1 MRLVGC
7 AGRLAERDD
16 QGASDSAGQESSLQ
30 VPVMNACKRVLH
42 VLSLSFS
49 LRPCNCTLTPA
60 RVNSR
65 TETSAENQG
74 SPSAHAFTRY
84 AVLLAAL
91 LVSVAVSPSTQRV
104 ANCPQHDQDVPRCF
118 HAGDLAR
125 KNDDALSD
133 DQLPPPPP
141 KHHWVTQ
148 AREGASSRDADLNA
162 SREAEST
169 SGYKAKAKGEEGWEE
184 GGEEERAACPFFA
197 AGSSPAGKEGAREKF
212 GELREVYCQVLGC
225 GCMAPLLPLPFL
237 SLSPPTKFCCS
248 RVSLLFVPYY
258 ISLFH
263 PSALL
268 N

>member
-42 VLSLSFS
+42 VLSLSFPPS
-49 LRPCNCTLTPA
+49 VQLYPNASQSGFAYRDKCGKPRLAFCARIHAVCGSSCCTTCKRRCFA
-60 RVNSR
+60 K
-65 TETSAENQG
+65 
-74 SPSAHAFTRY
+74 HA
-84 AVLLAAL
+84 ASCEL
-91 LVSVAVSPSTQRV
+91 PE
-104 ANCPQHDQDVPRCF
+104 HDQDVPRCF

-148 AREGASSRDADLNA
+148 AREGTSSRDADLNA

-184 GGEEERAACPFFA
+184 GGEEERAASPFFA

>member
-1 MRLVGC
+1 MH
-7 AGRLAERDD
+7 
-16 QGASDSAGQESSLQ
+16 ASAF
-30 VPVMNACKRVLH
+30 CTFF
-42 VLSLSFS
+42 LSLS

-60 RVNSR
+60 RVDSR

-84 AVLLAAL
+84 AVLLATL
-91 LVSVAVSPSTQRV
+91 LVSVTASLFRQARSELH
-104 ANCPQHDQDVPRCF
+104 CPQHDQDVPRCF

-148 AREGASSRDADLNA
+148 AREGTSSRDADLNA